1 MKLRILVCL
10 TLAAAVMGQSPKPE
24 PLRLN
29 KSILMPGV
37 KGRLGH
43 LSVDLKNQRIFVAAT
58 GNNSIEVIDLK
69 SGRSIGSVTG
79 LRGPQGIFYYAET
92 NRIVVA
98 SRDDGTVKFLDGSSF
113 QTLATVNKFTNGDIV
128 RYDASS
134 KTVVA
139 GYGDGALGF
148 FDLNG
153 KQLAEV
159 RLDSH
164 PESFLI
170 ERQGPRI
177 LVNTPTNKSVTIV
190 DRQQK
195 SVVRAWPLSNVA
207 SNYAMALDEAN
218 HRLFLGCRNPPRVI
232 TLDSITGIQID
243 QRDTVGDVNDI
254 YYDAARKRIYASG
267 GDGRIDVIRQVN
279 GDSYEPLAKVNS
291 GAGARTSLYVPE
303 WNTFFVAIPRRGEQP
318 AEIRIFDAAN

>member
-10 TLAAAVMGQSPKPE
+10 ALAAAVMGQSPKPQ
-24 PLRLN
+24 PLRLK
-29 KSILMPGV
+29 KSIPMLRV

-58 GNNSIEVIDLK
+58 RNNSIEAIDLK
-69 SGRSIGSVTG
+69 SGKSIGSVTG
-79 LRGPQGIFYYAET
+79 LKGPQGMFYHADT
-92 NRIVVA
+92 NRIAVA
-98 SRDDGTVKFLDGSSF
+98 SRDDGTVKFLDGSSL
-113 QTLATVNKFTNGDIV
+113 QILATVNKFTNGDIV

-153 KQLAEV
+153 KQLAE
-159 RLDSH
+159 
-164 PESFLI
+164 LI

-190 DRQQK
+190 DRQKK

-218 HRLFLGCRNPPRVI
+218 HRLFIACRNPPRVI
-232 TLDSITGIQID
+232 TLDSITGIQLD

-267 GDGRIDVIRQVN
+267 GDGQIDVIRQVN
-279 GDSYEPLAKVNS
+279 ADTYEPLEKVNS
-291 GAGARTSLYVPE
+291 GARARTSLYVPE
-303 WNTFFVAIPRRGEQP
+303 WNTFFVAIPHRGEQP
-318 AEIRIFDAAN
+318 AEIRVFDAAN